1 MARIGSYPIDAV
13 VHDKDAW
20 IGTENTNRVTR
31 QFTAKGIAEYIDTK
45 NVGLVFVGATALAD
59 GKKGLVP
66 APVAGQEGM
75 YLKGDLGGGWTTI
88 PVYTLDVP
96 AGTTNV
102 T

>member
-13 VHDKDAW
+13 IQDKDAW

-75 YLKGDLGGGWTTI
+75 YLKGDLNGGWTTI
-88 PVYTLDVP
+88 PVYTLSLIHI
-96 AGTTNV
+96 
-102 T
+102 